1 MFSAYTSNQPKAMAT
16 LYKKPN
22 SQFYYAQ
29 YFNAD
34 GNRVSKSTGTTLKR
48 EAERIAAG
56 FESDERDERKKASQ
70 LPTAFA
76 AVLDTVAREAAS
88 GNLTLARAEEFVH
101 RLHKLANPDFTEFSL
116 EDFWKAWIVE
126 QRRHVG
132 VSTAKGYDQDLD
144 LFSQALGKRAMSA
157 PVNAL
162 TSDQVN
168 AAIDK
173 AKKKTDAK
181 GEHESTRRASTVNKA
196 LASLRRVME
205 AALAKGL
212 ATHNPAKQSR
222 SLRQEDSTERA
233 PFTVLEIRS
242 LLDHKDTSDEWRG
255 AVTLAAHTGL
265 RLGDVLSLNRKHV
278 DGTKL
283 VIMPSKTA
291 RQRKVITVP
300 LTPPCLAWIGMRKG
314 DFFPDLKTQNTATTS
329 MQFSAIM
336 KKAKVPKEITLPGG
350 MKASRS
356 FHALRHTFAS
366 WLAEADI
373 HADVR
378 QKLTGHSSSKI
389 HARYS
394 HHDEA
399 LDRAVS
405 TLPSL

>member
-1 MFSAYTSNQPKAMAT
+1 MAT

-22 SQFYYAQ
+22 SSFYYAQ

-34 GNRVSKSTGTTLKR
+34 GKRVSKSTGTTLKR

-70 LPTAFA
+70 LPKAFA
-76 AVLDTVAREAAS
+76 AVLETVTREAAS

-101 RLHKLANPDFTEFSL
+101 RLHKLANPDFKESSL
-116 EDFWKAWIVE
+116 EEFWKDWITE

-132 VSTAKGYDQDLD
+132 ASTAKGYDQDLE
-144 LFSQALGKRAMSA
+144 LFSVALGPLAMAA

-162 TSDQVN
+162 TTDQVN

-173 AKKKTDAK
+173 AKKRAPKKAAPKEK
-181 GEHESTRRASTVNKA
+181 GEVSRRASTVNKA

-205 AALAKGL
+205 AAVAKGV

-222 SLRQEDSTERA
+222 ALRQDDSIERA
-233 PFTVLEIRS
+233 PFTVREVRAM
-242 LLDHKDTSDEWRG
+242 LDHKDTSDEWNG
-255 AVTLAAHTGL
+255 AITFAAYTGL
-265 RLGDVLSLNRKHV
+265 RMGDVLRLGRQHV
-278 DGTKL
+278 DGTRL

-291 RQRKVITVP
+291 RQKKVITVP
-300 LTPPCLAWIGMRKG
+300 LTPPCLAWIGSRKG
-314 DFFPDLKTQNTATTS
+314 DFFPELKKQNTATTS

-336 KKAKVPKEITLPGG
+336 KKAGVAKEIQQPGG
-350 MKASRS
+350 LKASRS

-399 LDRAVS
+399 LDRAID
-405 TLPSL
+405 TLPKL